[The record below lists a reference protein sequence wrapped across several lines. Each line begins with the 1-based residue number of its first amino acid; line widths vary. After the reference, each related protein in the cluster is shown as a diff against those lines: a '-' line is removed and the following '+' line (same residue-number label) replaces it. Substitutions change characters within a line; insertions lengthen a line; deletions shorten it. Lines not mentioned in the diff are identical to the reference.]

1 MSVLNLD
8 LTKEIQRLKKEKNAI
23 ILAHNYQISEVQDV
37 ADFVGDSL
45 KLSRLAG
52 ETDASYIIFCGVHFM
67 AETASI
73 ISPDKKVLI
82 PDLEAGCSL
91 ASSIN
96 PNELLKWKNENP
108 DAVVVSYVNTS
119 AEIKALSD
127 YCCTSSN
134 AVKVVQSIPKNNTVL
149 FLPDMFLGAY
159 VAEVTKRKNIKIWP
173 GECHVHAGITDK
185 DINLMLN
192 KYRNAE
198 FMVHPECSCTSST
211 LYHVSKGDIN
221 RIDHPSRLDRARA
234 LGYKAKQG
242 IVVVRA
248 RVGRGGMRKQRP
260 VSGRRPKH
268 IGVVHIKQKI
278 SMKRVAE
285 RRVNE
290 KYVNLKVMGSYLVY
304 QDGMY
309 SWFEVILVDPSH
321 PSIVKD
327 KEMRS
332 RINFN

>member
-1 MSVLNLD
+1 MYSH
-8 LTKEIQRLKKEKNAI
+8 I
-23 ILAHNYQISEVQDV
+23 
-37 ADFVGDSL
+37 
-45 KLSRLAG
+45 
-52 ETDASYIIFCGVHFM
+52 
-67 AETASI
+67 AETWKSMLKTR
-73 ISPDKKVLI
+73 SQ
-82 PDLEAGCSL
+82 
-91 ASSIN
+91 
-96 PNELLKWKNENP
+96 ELK
-108 DAVVVSYVNTS
+108 S
-119 AEIKALSD
+119 KA
-127 YCCTSSN
+127 YQWRREPT
-134 AVKVVQSIPKNNTVL
+134 
-149 FLPDMFLGAY
+149 
-159 VAEVTKRKNIKIWP
+159 
-173 GECHVHAGITDK
+173 
-185 DINLMLN
+185 
-192 KYRNAE
+192 
-198 FMVHPECSCTSST
+198 
-211 LYHVSKGDIN
+211 IN
-221 RIDHPSRLDRARA
+221 RIEHPSRLDRARA

-242 IVVVRA
+242 VIVIRI

-321 PSIVKD
+321 PSIIKD